1 MADVAPGWLV
11 SLLAAY
17 LVIWS
22 AFGIAFIIGVV
33 FAVVKIKRGVS
44 RASAQIK
51 ATTEPVVS
59 TVRGISDRVE
69 RIGKAAETT
78 MTGVARKVE
87 AASDTFAKPA
97 AAVAAFV
104 NGIRKGVSA
113 GRAKR
118 SG

>member
-1 MADVAPGWLV
+1 MADVAPGWMV

-22 AFGIAFIIGVV
+22 AFGVALIIGVV
-33 FAVVKIKRGVS
+33 FAVVKIKKLVS
-44 RASAQIK
+44 RASTQVK
-51 ATTEPVVS
+51 AAAEPVMS
-59 TVRGISDRVE
+59 TVRDVSDRVE

-78 MTGVARKVE
+78 VTGVARKVD
-87 AASDTFAKPA
+87 AASDTFARPV

-104 NGIRKGVSA
+104 NGVCKGVAA

-118 SG
+118 SD

>member
-22 AFGIAFIIGVV
+22 AFGVALIIGVV
-33 FAVVKIKRGVS
+33 FAVVKIKKLVS
-44 RASAQIK
+44 RASTQVK
-51 ATTEPVVS
+51 AAAEPVMS
-59 TVRGISDRVE
+59 TVRDVSDRVE

-78 MTGVARKVE
+78 VTGVAHKVD
-87 AASDTFAKPA
+87 AASDTLAKPIA
-97 AAVAAFV
+97 ALAAFV
-104 NGIRKGVSA
+104 NGLRKGVA
-113 GRAKR
+113 ADRAKR